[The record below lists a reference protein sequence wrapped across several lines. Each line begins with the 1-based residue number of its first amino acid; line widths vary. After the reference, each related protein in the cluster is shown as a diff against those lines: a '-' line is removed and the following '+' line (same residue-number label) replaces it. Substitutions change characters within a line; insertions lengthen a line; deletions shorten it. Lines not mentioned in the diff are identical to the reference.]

1 MVKPNPMLCAPI
13 NNNWGG
19 SAGILIFFVLPV
31 YVVLC
36 ILLYDFFIRE
46 QCVKKGSCT
55 LKLFLPFN
63 GGSTRLE

>member
-36 ILLYDFFIRE
+36 ILLYDFFIRDLSVSAMR
-46 QCVKKGSCT
+46 QKGLMHSQIV
-55 LKLFLPFN
+55 LAL
-63 GGSTRLE
+63 